1 MLTNHRKQRV
11 AGVRTLRLHLTTLLL
26 ALLLSN
32 AASPAWQYEERP
44 ASIQNRKE
52 AAIQDLRAR
61 LQQAEQKG
69 DQELVTVISMML
81 RAHDAGIES
90 TSPAAS
96 RTTTADTAG
105 QSSLVTVLA
114 RLYTYAASYEA
125 DGRLEMAA
133 AVYEN
138 LLDLGDYRDSRSRLV
153 KLRRKIADQ
162 SNRRSMIS
170 YYMEDD
176 GAGYPPVPDGS
187 AGESST
193 TVVEALPPDTMPPF
207 SELVISAGN
216 LPALYQQALRYVEQ
230 RDYRHAL
237 HVLRTVHA
245 LDPGYKDTA
254 DLLDAMAAH
263 VEGGDQ
269 RWRYLV
275 IGLLICLYLA
285 AFALVAIQPS
295 IRAPLYRLLGQEHKS
310 AALYEQMLQRN
321 PGRVALYPKL
331 AALYVKIGR
340 SDRVARTVYAMTLR
354 LNLRTP
360 NREAIRAALQRSRL
374 AAKPNSALPPADLPP
389 DSES

>member
-1 MLTNHRKQRV
+1 MLTNHRKLRV
-11 AGVRTLRLHLTTLLL
+11 AGVRTLRLQLATLLL
-26 ALLLSN
+26 TLLLSN

-44 ASIQNRKE
+44 ASIQSRKE

-61 LQQAEQKG
+61 LTQAEQKG

-90 TSPAAS
+90 ASPATS
-96 RTTTADTAG
+96 RTATADTNG
-105 QSSLVTVLA
+105 QPSLVTVLA
-114 RLYTYAASYEA
+114 RLYAYATTYEA
-125 DGRLEMAA
+125 EGRLDMAA

-138 LLDLGDYRDSRSRLV
+138 LLDLGDYRDSRNRLAT
-153 KLRRKIADQ
+153 LRRKIDDQ

-176 GAGYPPVPDGS
+176 GAGYPPVPDG
-187 AGESST
+187 GPDENST
-193 TVVEALPPDTMPPF
+193 SVVETLPPDTMPPF

-216 LPALYQQALRYVEQ
+216 LPALYQQALRYIEQ

-237 HVLRTVHA
+237 HVLRTVYA
-245 LDPGYKDTA
+245 IDPGYEDTA
-254 DLLDAMAAH
+254 NLLDAMAAR

-269 RWRYLV
+269 RWRYLL
-275 IGLLICLYLA
+275 IGVLLALYLA
-285 AFALVAIQPS
+285 AFALVAMQPS
-295 IRAPLYRLLGQEHKS
+295 IRAPLYRLLGQDHKS
-310 AALYEQMLQRN
+310 AALYEQLLQRN

-331 AALYVKIGR
+331 AALYIKIGR
-340 SDRVARTVYAMTLR
+340 SDRVARTIYAMTLR

-360 NREAIRAALQRSRL
+360 NRDAIRDALQRSRL
-374 AAKPNSALPPADLPP
+374 AAKPHSALPPGDAPP